1 MNGFSSSDPCLNICI
16 KASDVTEG
24 NVFTFKSTEGW
35 LRKCWY
41 NHTLEYCAAIKK
53 TWGKCVFI
61 EEVGKKADYIT
72 TCLVWYHFWKKK
84 KLYMFPGRKTW
95 KDTGHMFTTALS
107 LSSAFGWFS
116 FSSLCSYCSWIFS
129 WRSLHFSYNQERKI
143 KNVRRKAQNLIKD
156 LKSIESTAF
165 LNFKNFC
172 GSPKNQRL
180 YNFNRNS
187 INTTYDNSKN
197 IERKNSGLHSTAI
210 NIRGTLED
218 FKAGRAFRNHPAW
231 CFP

>member
-1 MNGFSSSDPCLNICI
+1 MCI
-16 KASDVTEG
+16 YWRGGK
-24 NVFTFKSTEGW
+24 KSR
-35 LRKCWY
+35 LY
-41 NHTLEYCAAIKK
+41 NHMLGMVPFLEKKEVIYVPREKNLEGHRPHVHNGTL
-53 TWGKCVFI
+53 
-61 EEVGKKADYIT
+61 
-72 TCLVWYHFWKKK
+72 
-84 KLYMFPGRKTW
+84 
-95 KDTGHMFTTALS
+95 

-165 LNFKNFC
+165 LNFNNFC
-172 GSPKNQRL
+172 GSPKNERL